1 MRTVFRWFVVP
12 VTAAALL
19 LAARLS
25 AFTVDRAEYVYVT
38 QFGRHVATYDGADNA
53 DAGLHWKWPAPIQT
67 LYRLDRRLQAF
78 DLPATELPT
87 HDPKGKTIDKML
99 TLDAYVCWRITDKD
113 GVDRFL
119 RTVGTPEQAQAI
131 LGQRIGSE
139 LGTAISQM
147 ELDDLISTE
156 DGKVDRQRESLR
168 KRLLQAGGATTESLS
183 SPVGHDYGIEVVDI
197 RLRRTNHPPQVRQAI
212 FERIESERQRR
223 VADYQSAGK
232 KRADDI
238 KSETDKKVADL
249 LADAKAEEKR
259 IKGEAETEADHIRN
273 EAHAKDVEFY
283 AFLKK
288 LEEYRHILADNKS
301 MLLLSTHRDMFKLL
315 FEPPPPFAKPA
326 PTKSSPQ
333 TSQDL
338 GK

>member
-1 MRTVFRWFVVP
+1 MRTFFRWFVVP
-12 VTAAALL
+12 VTAAILL

-25 AFTVDRAEYVYVT
+25 VFTVDRAEYVYVT
-38 QFGRHVATYDGADNA
+38 QFGRHVATYDGANNA

-67 LYRLDRRLQAF
+67 LYRLDRRLQVF

-87 HDPKGKTIDKML
+87 HDPTSKTTDKML

-131 LGQRIGSE
+131 LGQHIGSE
-139 LGTAISQM
+139 LGAAISQM
-147 ELDDLISTE
+147 ELDDLISIE
-156 DGKVDRQRESLR
+156 EGKVDRQRESLR
-168 KRLLQAGGATTESLS
+168 KRLLQAGGAATESLGN
-183 SPVGHDYGIEVVDI
+183 PVGREYGIEVVDI

-238 KSETDKKVADL
+238 KSETDKRSRIYWRMPRPRKSASRVRRRP
-249 LADAKAEEKR
+249 KR
-259 IKGEAETEADHIRN
+259 TTSAAT
-273 EAHAKDVEFY
+273 
-283 AFLKK
+283 
-288 LEEYRHILADNKS
+288 
-301 MLLLSTHRDMFKLL
+301 
-315 FEPPPPFAKPA
+315 
-326 PTKSSPQ
+326 PTSRMWSFTP
-333 TSQDL
+333 S
-338 GK
+338 